1 MENLL
6 MPRLGLTMESGVIT
20 KWHVKVGDSFLRNE
34 SLFDVESD
42 KLVNTVEARYDGRL
56 VEILVGEGEECN
68 VSQIIAV
75 VEKL

>member
-20 KWHVKVGDSFLRNE
+20 KWYIKVGDSFLRNE
-34 SLFDVESD
+34 PLFDVESD
-42 KLVNTVEARYDGRL
+42 KLVNTVEARFDGRL
-56 VEILVGEGEECN
+56 VQILVAEGEECN
-68 VSQIIAV
+68 VSETIAV